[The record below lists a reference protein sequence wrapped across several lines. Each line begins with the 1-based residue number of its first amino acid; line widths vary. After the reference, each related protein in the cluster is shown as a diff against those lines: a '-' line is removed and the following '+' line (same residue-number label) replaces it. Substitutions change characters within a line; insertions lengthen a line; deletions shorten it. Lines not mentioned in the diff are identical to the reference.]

1 MAATEAGSHAARA
14 LDQLYRRHGAEVYR
28 YAYAMLGNRA
38 DAEDVT
44 QTTFVNALRALERGE
59 SPRKPSNWLITIAH
73 NIVRQRFR
81 QAKARPFEVELHEE
95 LAGAEPVDDG
105 APTLA
110 AVVEALGRIP
120 PNQREA
126 LVLREFEGRPY
137 AEIAEVLG
145 ITTSAL
151 ETLLFRARRSLAEEL
166 EQVVTCQQAEQSI
179 SRSLDARLPRRERK
193 RLEAHIRTC
202 PACARFELVQKRSRR
217 ALRGLAL
224 VPIPLSLTLLK
235 GTNSAAAASLPTI
248 GTAAAVTATAGGGGA
263 AAAGG
268 LAGGA
273 LALKAAAVV
282 AAVGVAGGVG
292 YTGAKEIGGKGT
304 GSPRSQQVRPT
315 VPPGQAKG
323 EGGVHRGWI
332 VRATPA
338 PQASAR
344 ARGGRAASPS
354 ASAPGQ
360 LKQTDVTAPSQ
371 TRKSTPSAAAGT
383 GNAHG
388 RNIRAAVAPPGQSA
402 TKPEATVAKHKTTP
416 PGQGKSRPERQ
427 ARSAPNKQAEVGK
440 KPTATPA
447 KQTAT
452 PAKQTGKPLATQTAK
467 DKPPAKPAANTP
479 RAH

>member
-1 MAATEAGSHAARA
+1 MWQREGMAATEAGSRAARA

-59 SPRKPSNWLITIAH
+59 SPRKASNWLITITH
-73 NIVRQRFR
+73 NILRQRFR

-95 LAGAEPVDDG
+95 LAGEETPDDDG
-105 APTLA
+105 PTLT
-110 AVVEALGRIP
+110 AVVDALGRIP
-120 PNQREA
+120 PAQREA

-145 ITTSAL
+145 ISTSAL

-179 SRSLDARLPRRERK
+179 SRSLDGRLPRRERK
-193 RLEAHIRTC
+193 QVEAHLRSC
-202 PACARFELVQKRSRR
+202 EACARFELVQKRSRR

-248 GTAAAVTATAGGGGA
+248 GTAAAVTATGGGGGA
-263 AAAGG
+263 VAGG
-268 LAGGA
+268 VAGGA
-273 LALKAAAVV
+273 LAMKAAAVV

-292 YTGAKEIGGKGT
+292 YTGAKQIGGNGT
-304 GSPRSQQVRPT
+304 GSPRSQAVRPT
-315 VPPGQAKG
+315 VPPGKAKG
-323 EGGVHRGWI
+323 DGGVHRGWVI
-332 VRATPA
+332 RATPA

-344 ARGGRAASPS
+344 ARRSKTEESPAAL
-354 ASAPGQ
+354 APGQ
-360 LKQTDVTAPSQ
+360 LKRSGSQ
-371 TRKSTPSAAAGT
+371 TSTAKHSNTPAI
-383 GNAHG
+383 GNAKRSSNSDRGNGPAREQSPATH
-388 RNIRAAVAPPGQSA
+388 RSAQAKRPAAPPGQTRVQTKRRASPQAVERPA
-402 TKPEATVAKHKTTP
+402 TASPKP
-416 PGQGKSRPERQ
+416 
-427 ARSAPNKQAEVGK
+427 
-440 KPTATPA
+440 KPTA
-447 KQTAT
+447 
-452 PAKQTGKPLATQTAK
+452 KPT
-467 DKPPAKPAANTP
+467 